1 MKRIL
6 ITTGI
11 FPPDIGGPATF
22 IPSFAEFLSLNKF
35 KVRVITLSDDSK
47 KEDSQYPFKVLRIK
61 RIEMRWLRTLI
72 TTTKIARE
80 LRSSDIVFCNGLYLE
95 TALSLRLC
103 NFRGRSLVKIVG
115 DPVWERSQNSN
126 FDRSSIPGKIKFNAL
141 LYFGKIERRLI
152 TWALEQFDQVTTP
165 GETLAKEVES
175 WSKRLV
181 VKVVHNG
188 VLITRENARRT
199 KIYDLIVVSR
209 LVSWKNVDSVIAI
222 TKELNCSLAIIGDG
236 PKRHALEMQALG
248 NPRVTFL
255 GTRASEEII
264 ELLQQS
270 KIFCQLSDYEG
281 LSFSLLQ
288 AMACSIPCL
297 LSDITA
303 NLDVFDSDHEAA
315 IFVKSRDL
323 QGISK
328 AVSNLLGSPE
338 VQKNLGNRSLEIIR
352 KKFDA
357 EKAMKKMMELM
368 LQYD

>member
-47 KEDSQYPFKVLRIK
+47 REDSQYPFKVLRIK

-80 LRSSDIVFCNGLYLE
+80 LRSSDMVFCNGLYLE

-141 LYFGKIERRLI
+141 RYFGKIERRLI

-165 GETLAKEVES
+165 GESLAKEVES

-188 VLITRENARRT
+188 VLIPRENARRT

-209 LVSWKNVDSVIAI
+209 LVSWKNVDILVQACAKANLPL
-222 TKELNCSLAIIGDG
+222 TIIGDG
-236 PKRHALEMQALG
+236 PEKNSLVTLSKTLEHNVKFLGEFLPLALELG
-248 NPRVTFL
+248 NNL
-255 GTRASEEII
+255 EHLTRS
-264 ELLQQS
+264 LFQS
-270 KIFCQLSDYEG
+270 KTIDG
-281 LSFSLLQ
+281 L
-288 AMACSIPCL
+288 
-297 LSDITA
+297 T
-303 NLDVFDSDHEAA
+303 DHRQNS
-315 IFVKSRDL
+315 K
-323 QGISK
+323 QGQGR
-328 AVSNLLGSPE
+328 ATHNLLPQSQFE
-338 VQKNLGNRSLEIIR
+338 
-352 KKFDA
+352 
-357 EKAMKKMMELM
+357 
-368 LQYD
+368 